1 MTEPTAA
8 PAQEPTT
15 APTTPPAAA
24 APPWGTDFDPEKAW
38 NLVQNLRADKEK
50 LSARPAMTTEQ
61 QQQLSEYQAL
71 VEASKSDAQRL
82 QEQAAQAQRDAEQA
96 RADAIRYKA
105 AATHGIPSDH
115 FELLGSGTEDE
126 VTARAQKIAELI
138 AKATAPP
145 APGAPQT
152 RPVEQLR
159 PGASPSGME
168 TADDVIYAQLFGA
181 K

>member
-1 MTEPTAA
+1 MSEPVIEVT
-8 PAQEPTT
+8 PEPTT
-15 APTTPPAAA
+15 PTEPAAQPA
-24 APPWGTDFDPEKAW
+24 ETDWKAEARKW
-38 NLVQNLRADKEK
+38 EQRAKENLSQVSALKPQAD
-50 LSARPAMTTEQ
+50 Q
-61 QQQLSEYQAL
+61 FQAL
-71 VEASKSDAQRL
+71 VEASKSDQQRL
-82 QEQAAQAQRDAEQA
+82 EEAAAQAQREAETA
-96 RADAIRYKA
+96 RSEAIRYKA
-105 AATHGIPSDH
+105 AATHGIPADH

-168 TADDVIYAQLFGA
+168 TADDVIYAQLFGV